1 MAAEAALTLTLRGG
15 RFAARIS
22 RQGAAVYGYAAS
34 PWRSVLLRLLR
45 DIEIV

>member
-1 MAAEAALTLTLRGG
+1 MAGGSRTRLNAKRG

-34 PWRSVLLRLLR
+34 PWRSVLLSLLG
-45 DIEIV
+45 DIEFV